1 VIADLASIVG
11 VPLALVQRI
20 VASRAR
26 RDVEQALDC
35 RQRDDVESTV
45 SLMSLVQLLIRQARC
60 DPSRVAIL
68 HGTTPWA
75 THGQWAARS
84 AGLAQRLRAAGLAP
98 GDRVLLFM
106 RNHPRYLEL
115 LWGAWWAG
123 LAVVPVNAKLHPT
136 EVEWIVDNAQARW
149 GFVTRDVAPAA
160 LAGLQRQVDA
170 ESPEADAL
178 LAPLDDPLLAVRV
191 AERGVDDLAWLFYTS
206 GTTGRP
212 KGVMITERNLMTMGL
227 AYFVDVDPVDARD
240 AMVYAAPMSHGCGL
254 YAVPHLMAGA
264 RHVVPASGGVDPAE
278 LFALG
283 RVLGP
288 LSTFAAPTIVKRLV
302 DHAEQRGLTPEDC
315 AASFKTIVYGGAPM
329 YLADI
334 RRALRVMGP
343 RFVQIYGQGETP
355 MTATALARHHIA
367 DAMHPRHLERL
378 GSVGVAQTPV
388 QIRVADEQGRDVPVG
403 DVGEVLVRGDSV
415 MAGYWRN
422 PEATAAALRD
432 GWLWT
437 GDIGT
442 LDADGF
448 LTLKDRSKD
457 LVISGG
463 SNIYPR
469 EVEEVL
475 LTAPGVAEVACV
487 GVPDAEW
494 GEIVVAF
501 VVPRPGQRI
510 DESMLDAHC
519 LGHIARFKRPKRYVV
534 VDALPKNNYGK
545 VLKTE
550 LRARLQ
556 GT

>member
-1 VIADLASIVG
+1 MTLVDL
-11 VPLALVQRI
+11 L
-20 VASRAR
+20 
-26 RDVEQALDC
+26 
-35 RQRDDVESTV
+35 T
-45 SLMSLVQLLIRQARC
+45 RQARA
-60 DPSRVAIL
+60 DPDRVAIL
-68 HGTTPWA
+68 HGPTRWA
-75 THGQWAARS
+75 TYGQWAARS
-84 AGLAQRLRAAGLAP
+84 AGSAQRLRASGLAP

-123 LAVVPVNAKLHPT
+123 LVVVPVNAKLHPA
-136 EVEWIVDNAQARW
+136 EVEWIVGNAEARW
-149 GFVTRDVAPAA
+149 AFVTRDVAPSP
-160 LAGLQRQVDA
+160 LSGLERQVDA
-170 ESPEADAL
+170 ESAQADAL
-178 LAPLDDPLLAVRV
+178 LAPVDDALAAV
-191 AERGVDDLAWLFYTS
+191 AITERATDDLAWLFYTS

-227 AYFVDVDPVDARD
+227 AYFVDVDPIDASD

-254 YAVPHLMAGA
+254 YAIPHLMAGA
-264 RHVVPASGGVDPAE
+264 RHVVPASGGVDPEE

-283 RVLGP
+283 RALGP

-302 DHAEQRGLTPEDC
+302 DHAEQAGLTPEGC

-334 RRALRVMGP
+334 QRALRVMGP

-355 MTATALARHHIA
+355 MTATALSRRHIA
-367 DAMHPRHLERL
+367 DASHPRHLERL
-378 GSVGVAQTPV
+378 GSVGMAQTPV
-388 QIRVADEQGRDVPVG
+388 QVRVADEQGRDVPTG

-422 PEATAAALRD
+422 PEASALALRD

-437 GDIGT
+437 GDVGA

-487 GVPDAEW
+487 GAPDAEW
-494 GEIVVAF
+494 GEVVVAF
-501 VVPRPGQRI
+501 VVPKPGQCI
-510 DESMLDAHC
+510 DEAALDAHC
-519 LGHIARFKRPKRYVV
+519 LAHIARFKRPKRYLV

-545 VLKTE
+545 VLKTQ
-550 LRARLQ
+550 LRSHLA
-556 GT
+556 TT